1 MRYFCEMALFLNI
14 DTAVDYASVCIS
26 DNEKIIAYSENAAT
40 TAHAS
45 WIGNAIRALF
55 ASNQLSMNH
64 LDAIAV
70 SNGPGSYTGLRIG
83 LATAKGLCF
92 ALHKPLICLSTLELM
107 ARSVIKETPDNGLI
121 CPAIDARRMEIY
133 TAVYKKDLTIVTHP
147 EALIVYEHSFGDL
160 LADHR
165 VLFTGNAVNKLQSTI
180 KHSNAVFSNTRYSA
194 ADMPF
199 LTIKHFRENQFADL
213 SYIEPFYLKAVH
225 FNKS

>member
-1 MRYFCEMALFLNI
+1 MCYFCEMALFLNI

-26 DNEKIIAYSENAAT
+26 DNEKIIAYTENAAT

-45 WIGNAIRALF
+45 WIGHAIRELF
-55 ASNQLSMNH
+55 ASNGLSMNH
-64 LDAIAV
+64 LDAVAV

-92 ALHKPLICLSTLELM
+92 ALHKPLICLSTLEIM
-107 ARSVIKETPDNGLI
+107 AYSVKEMPEDALI

-133 TAVYKKDLTIVTHP
+133 AAVYKKDLTIVRPP

-160 LADHR
+160 LANHR
-165 VLFTGNAVNKLQSTI
+165 ILFTGNAVNKLQATI
-180 KHSNAVFSNTRYSA
+180 KHSNAVFSNTRHSA

-199 LTIKHFRENQFADL
+199 LTIKHYRENQFADL
-213 SYIEPFYLKAVH
+213 SYVEPFYLKAVH